1 MSKAHCLENPELTAT
16 KNTSCTELT
25 MMGQRF
31 MIKAGEPMGQWL
43 TRNWNGYPS

>member
-1 MSKAHCLENPELTAT
+1 
-16 KNTSCTELT
+16 

-43 TRNWNGYPS
+43 TRNWNGYPSWRFELEDQIRTHGFHLI